1 MANIIVVNGEQY
13 WQQYFPGHEVFYRR
27 LQTSQWLFIDGR
39 LWLRDGAGTIR
50 VDAVLW
56 RLGAVK
62 PHESHRHVLEL
73 IRLAKI
79 PCVNSAQTLLRGYD
93 RLSMYAELSE
103 AGLTIPDMIYALGE
117 HILSSFEPALPAVVK
132 MGNFHGGYGKAL
144 VSDDSAWSDIKD
156 ISFIADHYVTVE
168 PYIDYVR
175 DIRCLAVGEQF
186 WAMSRQGAR
195 WKANVDTLSFQLIDV
210 PAELKRQTR
219 AAMQHLQADVLGLD
233 FLEDRQGEYHLLE
246 SNDIPGLSG
255 FPEAVCKAVAQQ
267 LIQKI
272 SG

>member
-1 MANIIVVNGEQY
+1 MANIVVINGEQY

-27 LQTSQWLFIDGR
+27 LQTSQWLLLDGR
-39 LWLRDGAGTIR
+39 LWLRDGSETIR

-56 RLGAVK
+56 RLGAVR
-62 PHESHRHVLEL
+62 PHENHRHVLEL
-73 IRLAKI
+73 IRLARI

-93 RLSMYAELSE
+93 RLSMYAELME
-103 AGLTIPDMIYALGE
+103 AGLDTSSMVYALGE
-117 HILSSFEPALPAVVK
+117 YTLSSFEPELPAVVK

-144 VSDDSAWSDIKD
+144 VSDASAWSDIKD
-156 ISFIADHYVTVE
+156 LSFIAEHYVTVE

-186 WAMSRQGAR
+186 WAMSRRGSR
-195 WKANVDTLSFQLIDV
+195 WKANVGTQSFELIDV
-210 PAELKRQTR
+210 PSELKRQTR
-219 AAMQHLQADVLGLD
+219 VAMQHLQADVLGLD
-233 FLEDRQGEYHLLE
+233 FLQDRQGNYHLLE

-255 FPEAVCKAVAQQ
+255 FPDAVCRAVAAR

-272 SG
+272 NR